1 MIDQIMQ
8 PIDAKM
14 LKTDEQIIFAA
25 MKVFSRYPLEVATLR
40 MIAKEADVTLS
51 LITYHFK
58 TKENLYQEVL
68 ARVLP
73 GITKGIQKPFKSLR
87 DEGLLTPDAAKQ
99 FLREAIIYVSD
110 RIYGN
115 PNVTLFGQIIMREHF
130 SPSSVYDVIYEQYF
144 KAVLDALSLLIA
156 AITGDSDQRKVS
168 LQAFSIFGQI
178 MSVVFEREMMKRYI
192 GMEGNTEEEA
202 TELKELIIKNVFAQL
217 GVESEERKS

>member
-1 MIDQIMQ
+1 MINQIMQ

-40 MIAKEADVTLS
+40 MIAKEADITLS

-58 TKENLYQEVL
+58 TKEKLYQEVL

-73 GITKGIQKPFKSLR
+73 GITEGIQQPFKSLR
-87 DEGLLTPDAAKQ
+87 DQGLLTADVAKK

-110 RIYGN
+110 RIFGH

-144 KAVLDALSLLIA
+144 VKVLDALALLIA
-156 AITGDSDQRKVS
+156 AITGDTDQRNVS

-192 GMEGNTEEEA
+192 GLDGTTEEEA
-202 TELKELIIKNVFAQL
+202 AELKELIIKNVFAQL
-217 GVESEERKS
+217 GVTGDGE

>member
-1 MIDQIMQ
+1 MINQLMQ

-14 LKTDEQIIFAA
+14 LKTDEQIIYAA

-40 MIAKEADVTLS
+40 MIAQEADVTLS

-58 TKENLYQEVL
+58 TKENLYQEVM

-73 GITKGIQKPFKSLR
+73 GLTADIQQPFKDLR
-87 DEGLLTPDAAKQ
+87 DFGGLSPEVAKE

-110 RIYGN
+110 RINGH

-144 KAVLDALSLLIA
+144 KTVLDALALLVA
-156 AITGDSDQRKVS
+156 AITGDTDQRKVS

-178 MSVVFEREMMKRYI
+178 LSVAYEREMMKRYI
-192 GMEGNTEEEA
+192 GMDGFTAEEA
-202 TELKELIIKNVFAQL
+202 DELKEFVIRNVFAQL
-217 GVESEERKS
+217 GV